1 MAETLSYENNTPT
14 ETQPDNLSQEEQD
27 SLRVAEGLE
36 SGDNNPAPQENL
48 LAGKYKTAEDLE
60 KAYKELESKLG
71 QKQDETKTD
80 ETPEQPKFS
89 DNAQLITNA
98 SEEWTKAGGK
108 LTDATK
114 SKLAEMSS
122 ADLLNAYMEVQ
133 ASAAPIQ
140 QIPEITTSDIASIKE
155 SVGGNKEYTQV
166 INWAKSNLPEDVI
179 KGYDQTIE
187 SGSLAAIK
195 LAAAGLKAQ
204 YEAANGSE
212 GKTYTGKP
220 ASNKGDVFRS
230 QAELLRAMNDPR
242 YDNDE
247 AYRQDVME
255 KLDRSDI
262 NF

>member
-14 ETQPDNLSQEEQD
+14 ETVETNLTPDEQD
-27 SLRVAEGLE
+27 SLRVAEAQEQGKE
-36 SGDNNPAPQENL
+36 PAPAEEQPL
-48 LAGKYKTAEDLE
+48 LAGKYKNAEELE

-71 QKQDETKTD
+71 EKKEEEKAEPDK
-80 ETPEQPKFS
+80 PNFS

-98 SEEWTKAGGK
+98 SEEWSKAGGK

-140 QIPEITTSDIASIKE
+140 QIPEITTSDIASIKQ
-155 SVGGNKEYTQV
+155 SVGGDTQYTQV
-166 INWAKSNLPEDVI
+166 INWAKSNLPESVI
-179 KGYDQTIE
+179 QGYDQTIE
-187 SGSLAAIK
+187 SGSLDAIK

-220 ASNKGDVFRS
+220 ASNKGDTFRS

-242 YDNDE
+242 YDQDE
-247 AYRQDVME
+247 AYRMDVME